1 MSNVTYYWTFI
12 MYRLIQKKIHEF
24 FSSITSTSIQQRCLM
39 NKCDFF
45 FRIRPLVLFFVR
57 IFEFLN
63 EPCNIRTYM
72 LIFNFAS
79 KGSKFVSVTQKIV
92 DKRFFHTIKVCNT
105 TFLSVYLQEIDFN
118 FQGFQEQITC
128 VYEFSFQSI
137 EHFNEYIL
145 NEMTDQLINDENKLV
160 RNTYQYCM

>member
-1 MSNVTYYWTFI
+1 MIFFGI
-12 MYRLIQKKIHEF
+12 RL
-24 FSSITSTSIQQRCLM
+24 
-39 NKCDFF
+39 
-45 FRIRPLVLFFVR
+45 LVLFFVR

-92 DKRFFHTIKVCNT
+92 DKQFFHTIKVCNT

-145 NEMTDQLINDENKLV
+145 NEMTDQLINDEHKLV
-160 RNTYQYCM
+160 RNPKSGFRKSRIRIYLLHVIWHHGMQSAAILY